1 MARTASI
8 RAHRRTAD
16 TSEEA
21 VSKLHTIFEN
31 HLSKLPADEQARRW
45 DALEEYVK
53 KNAGDAGDA
62 GAVRVA
68 RVGRR
73 AKR

>member
-1 MARTASI
+1 MARSATVR
-8 RAHRRTAD
+8 RAA
-16 TSEEA
+16 EKPA
-21 VSKLHTIFEN
+21 SKLYDALES
-31 HLSKLPADEQARRW
+31 HLSKLPPAEQARRL

-62 GAVRVA
+62 GSVRVA
-68 RVGRR
+68 RVDRR